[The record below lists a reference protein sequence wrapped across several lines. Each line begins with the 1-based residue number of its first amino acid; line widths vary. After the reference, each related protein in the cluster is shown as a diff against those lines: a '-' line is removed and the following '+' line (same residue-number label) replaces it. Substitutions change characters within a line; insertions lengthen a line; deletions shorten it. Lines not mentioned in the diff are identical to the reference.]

1 MKISYNWLQSY
12 IQEPLPSFAQ
22 LEEKIIFHMFE
33 VEEVEHVGADIVFD
47 IKTLPDRNHD
57 CLSHQGVAKEIAGL
71 LGCTFKD
78 PTEFYKIPE
87 SSPTKLVIDMH
98 PDTARRYM
106 SRIVRTVTVA
116 PSPTWVQDHL
126 KSIGQRSINN
136 IVDATNIVMY
146 DCGQPCH
153 AFDLDKIVG
162 NITIRHAVAGEAMTT
177 LDNKD
182 VVLTESDIVV
192 ADDEGVLALAG
203 VKGGKKAE
211 VDTNT
216 KNIVVEVAN
225 FYPNFVRKTRSRV
238 GIFTDSAKRFEN
250 DLSPE
255 LCAFAMRELSG
266 LFVEYGFTDFEDIVD
281 IYPHKQE
288 KREVV
293 FSTGFINKKLGTN
306 ISDDEVETILK
317 NYGYVYEKVSPK
329 SLLEK
334 SSDLL
339 ALLGQ
344 TFSNSDFVYILTVP
358 ELRFDIAIPEDMV
371 DEIGRVYGYDKVVP
385 VVPQLDFVPQKNP
398 VYESMKNARDIL
410 LAREYKEVMTYGF
423 ADKGEVRV
431 LNSASNKTALR
442 ANLTDGVKRAYEL
455 NKGNVALL
463 GLNEIKIFEIGTVFT
478 KEKEEIHICF
488 NLKKEIKEMSLEEF
502 NTMFSSEESILQVF
516 GSPRFARP
524 DHSEYLSSFEK
535 IEGVKKFKMWSVYP
549 FIVRDIA
556 FWADEKSYEAFI
568 AVGDSFA
575 SKYCVVPMKMFDSF
589 SKEDKTS
596 YAFRF
601 IFQSFEKTLTDAEVE
616 VWWQE
621 LLADIAHI
629 SGITVR

>member
-33 VEEVEHVGADIVFD
+33 VEEVEHVGADVVFD

-71 LGCTFKD
+71 LGLTFKD
-78 PTEFYKIPE
+78 PTVLYKIPE
-87 SSPTKLVIDMH
+87 SRPTTLTIDMH

-116 PSPTWVQDHL
+116 PSPVWVKDHL
-126 KSIGQRSINN
+126 ESIGQRSINN

-162 NITIRHAVAGEAMTT
+162 KISIRRAVAGETMTT
-177 LDNKD
+177 LDNKEVVLKESD
-182 VVLTESDIVV
+182 VVI
-192 ADDEGVLALAG
+192 ADDVGVLALAG

-211 VDTNT
+211 VDSNT
-216 KNIVVEVAN
+216 KNIVIEVAN
-225 FYPNFVRKTRSRV
+225 FYPNLVRKTRSRV

-281 IYPHKQE
+281 IYPNKQE

-293 FSTGFINKKLGTN
+293 FSTDFINKKLGTT
-306 ISDDEVETILK
+306 ITDDEVETILK
-317 NYGYVYEKVSPK
+317 NYGYQYTFQAQEEISGPRVSSPDTK
-329 SLLEK
+329 I
-334 SSDLL
+334 SSY
-339 ALLGQ
+339 AKKIW
-344 TFSNSDFVYILTVP
+344 NIVVP

-371 DEIGRVYGYDKVVP
+371 DEIGRVYGYDKIVP

-398 VYESMKNARDIL
+398 VYESIKNARAIL
-410 LAREYKEVMTYGF
+410 LSRGYKEVMTYGF
-423 ADKGEVRV
+423 SDKGEVRV

-442 ANLTDGVKRAYEL
+442 ANLTDGVKKAYEL
-455 NKGNVALL
+455 NKGNAALL
-463 GLNEIKIFEIGTVFT
+463 GLQEVKIFEIGTIFT
-478 KEKEEIHICF
+478 KEKEEIRICF

-502 NTMFSSEESILQVF
+502 GNMFSSEESVLQVL
-516 GSPRFARP
+516 GSPHLVRP
-524 DHSEYLSSFEK
+524 DHSEYLSSFERL
-535 IEGVKKFKMWSVYP
+535 ENNKKFKMWSVYP
-549 FIVRDIA
+549 FMVRDIA
-556 FWADEKSYEAFI
+556 FWADEESYEAFI

-575 SKYCVVPMKMFDSF
+575 TKYCVAPMKIFDSF
-589 SKEDKTS
+589 SKEGKTS

-601 IFQSFEKTLTDAEVE
+601 IFQSFDKTLTDAEVE

-621 LLADIAHI
+621 LLADISHI
-629 SGITVR
+629 SGIAVR